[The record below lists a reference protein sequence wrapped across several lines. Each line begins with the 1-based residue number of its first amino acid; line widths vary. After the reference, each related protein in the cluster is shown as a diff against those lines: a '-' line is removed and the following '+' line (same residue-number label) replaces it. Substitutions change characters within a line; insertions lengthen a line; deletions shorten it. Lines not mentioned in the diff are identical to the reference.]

1 MRAIIVRHYKTVGNA
16 NNRIIGWSE
25 SPPVAGWQRD
35 MKHVDKMLH
44 AASIHFEAV
53 YTSQLHRARTTGL
66 FYAQSR
72 GISKIRCSKAL
83 NEVNYG
89 VLNTKSKKWVEKNI
103 PGHKKDPDLVYPEGE
118 SFRQMQSRSVHYLSQ
133 LADEKPQQTILVVAH
148 AGVIRGLISHF
159 LGLNYAEHLKHK
171 ISHRYI
177 GDFQF
182 EGNNCVRYDELGKS
196 SGFVTDGVIEIPFSC
211 PVASVPAI
219 SAELKPA
226 SGLSIQPVIGTL
238 GG

>member
-118 SFRQMQSRSVHYLSQ
+118 SFRQMQKRSVRFIKSIAEVNRDKTVL
-133 LADEKPQQTILVVAH
+133 IVVH
-148 AGVIRGLISHF
+148 AGIIRGLICHF
-159 LGLNYAEHLKHK
+159 MGLDYESNLKRK
-171 ISHRYI
+171 ITHRYI
-177 GDFQF
+177 GDFTF
-182 EGNNCVRYDELGKS
+182 EGPICIRYDELGTY
-196 SGFVTDGVIEIPFSC
+196 SGFVKSKIIEIPFYRTELQ
-211 PVASVPAI
+211 
-219 SAELKPA
+219 SA
-226 SGLSIQPVIGTL
+226 
-238 GG
+238 

>member
-1 MRAIIVRHYKTVGNA
+1 MRALIVRHYKTVSNA

-53 YTSQLHRARTTGL
+53 YTSQLHRARSTGL

-118 SFRQMQSRSVHYLSQ
+118 SFRQMQKRSVRFIKSIAEINRDKTVL
-133 LADEKPQQTILVVAH
+133 IVVH
-148 AGVIRGLISHF
+148 AGIIRGLICHF
-159 LGLNYAEHLKHK
+159 MGLDYESNLKRK
-171 ISHRYI
+171 ITHRYI
-177 GDFQF
+177 GDFTF
-182 EGNNCVRYDELGKS
+182 DGPICIRYDELGTY
-196 SGFVTDGVIEIPFSC
+196 SGFVKSKIIEIPYYRTELQ
-211 PVASVPAI
+211 
-219 SAELKPA
+219 SA
-226 SGLSIQPVIGTL
+226 
-238 GG
+238 

>member
-1 MRAIIVRHYKTVGNA
+1 MRAIVTRHYKTLINA
-16 NNRIIGWSE
+16 AEEILGWGD
-25 SPPVAGWQRD
+25 SPPQRGWKADVVFVGSRLRKLGLNFD
-35 MKHVDKMLH
+35 AIYSSDL
-44 AASIHFEAV
+44 E
-53 YTSQLHRARTTGL
+53 RARQTAVFHARRL
-66 FYAQSR
+66 
-72 GISKIRCSKAL
+72 GIDLVQDTPAL

-89 VLNTKSKKWVEKNI
+89 TFYKKKKKWVAAHCPQYKT
-103 PGHKKDPDLVYPEGE
+103 DPDFIYPEGE
-118 SFRQMQSRSVHYLSQ
+118 SFRQMQARSVHYLSQ
-133 LADEKPQQTILVVAH
+133 LAEEKPQQTILVVAH

-171 ISHRYI
+171 VSHRYI

-182 EGNNCVRYDELGKS
+182 EGRNCVRYDEQGKP
-196 SGFVTDGVIEIPFSC
+196 SGFVTDAAIEIPFSC

>member
-118 SFRQMQSRSVHYLSQ
+118 SFRQMQKRSVRFIKSIAEVNRDKTVL
-133 LADEKPQQTILVVAH
+133 IVVH
-148 AGVIRGLISHF
+148 AGIIRGLICHF
-159 LGLNYAEHLKHK
+159 MGLDYESNLKRK
-171 ISHRYI
+171 ITHRYI
-177 GDFQF
+177 GDFTF
-182 EGNNCVRYDELGKS
+182 DGPICIRYDELGTY
-196 SGFVTDGVIEIPFSC
+196 SGFVKSKIIEIPFYRTELQ
-211 PVASVPAI
+211 
-219 SAELKPA
+219 SA
-226 SGLSIQPVIGTL
+226 
-238 GG
+238 